1 METFYETYK
10 FLLLELSLEDVVKL
24 LDNEKFKRIFTDTEH
39 LAIKDIMMNIIPND
53 IHEKDKANALN
64 WLRSS
69 IIKDVQ
75 NKNYIVGSG
84 GAIPLSGGPQRL
96 RKYLELFYQIKQQN
110 LAGKILKQKAI
121 EGYSTFKE
129 FVEDLTE
136 AEGPYREY
144 NAQKTEKSTKGEGQL
159 LVHEDDNWLVYFPRT
174 KGAACSLG
182 KGTDWCTAAPGLDY
196 YSEYAKE
203 GQLIIF
209 ISKKDPT
216 VKYQLHYA
224 SKQYMDKNDNPIG
237 SKVNILNKI
246 LNDNI
251 IGSEFE
257 KYLSEDER
265 REIINLATKTSA
277 FKMIDDNYMV
287 VEGEEDDEEE
297 GTVYSKYIASNETLE
312 DANPYS
318 PTYSISKIFYDEEG
332 VPLYSSELDE
342 AVRCVYYYDM
352 NVDHPDN
359 LKKMS
364 QLMAVFDFD
373 PESGREKLIRFETFK
388 RGGGVDKYPPEKA
401 AEFARYMT
409 LGIEDRV

>member
-53 IHEKDKANALN
+53 IHEKGKANALN

-159 LVHEDDNWLVYFPRT
+159 LVHEDDNWRVYFPQT

-209 ISKKDPT
+209 ISKKDPNI
-216 VKYQLHYA
+216 KYQLHYA
-224 SKQYMDKNDNPIG
+224 SEQYMDKNDSHIG

-265 REIINLATKTSA
+265 KEIINLATKTSA
-277 FKMIDDNYMV
+277 FKMIDDNYMF
-287 VEGEEDDEEE
+287 VEGEIDEHEEE

-373 PESGREKLIRFETFK
+373 PESGREKLIRFEIFK

-409 LGIEDRV
+409 LGIE